1 MNMSCLMLYFSYGN
15 GFSFLFRNPSSCN
28 VSARKRQ
35 SEKIKIILRFRMC
48 SFLNGCFS
56 GNKLQYVCSLSIEIS
71 LKLH

>member
-1 MNMSCLMLYFSYGN
+1 MNMSCLMLTFHMEIVSYFCC
-15 GFSFLFRNPSSCN
+15 NPSGCN

-56 GNKLQYVCSLSIEIS
+56 GNKLQNVCSLSIEIS
-71 LKLH
+71 SKLH

>member
-1 MNMSCLMLYFSYGN
+1 MNMSCLMLSYGN
-15 GFSFLFRNPSSCN
+15 GFSFLFGNPSSCN

-56 GNKLQYVCSLSIEIS
+56 GNKLQNVCSLSIEIS